1 MKAAPPILAGR
12 GRTAVIFGAAGGIGR
27 ATCALFEA
35 AGVRIVAVDRAARR
49 LGQPTPRR
57 HPVVADAADEAA
69 VERVFAEAGKRVGM
83 IDYVV
88 HLVGVTGQ
96 GRLDAMSLAEWNRV
110 VATNL
115 TSAFLIARAAYH
127 RLRRPGGVLILMS
140 STNGRVGGTQF
151 SGAAYGAAKAGVLNL
166 TRYLAKEWAGD
177 GLRVNTLAPGPVDT
191 PMLDRLSAR
200 EHAALRAAIP
210 LKRYASAAEIAAGI
224 AFLCS
229 RHAQTMTGTCL
240 NVSGGL
246 VLD

>member
-1 MKAAPPILAGR
+1 M
-12 GRTAVIFGAAGGIGR
+12 IFGAAGGIGR

-35 AGVRIVAVDRAARR
+35 SGARIVAVDRDARR
-49 LGQPTPRR
+49 LGAAMPRR
-57 HPVVADAADEAA
+57 HPIVADAADEAA
-69 VERVFAEAGKRVGM
+69 VEQAFADVAQRFGS
-83 IDYVV
+83 IDYVIN
-88 HLVGVTGQ
+88 LVGVTGK
-96 GRLDAMSLAEWNRV
+96 GRLDAMSLADWNRV
-110 VATNL
+110 VAANM
-115 TSAFLIARAAYH
+115 TSAFLVARASYH

-166 TRYLAKEWAGD
+166 TRYLAKEWAPD

-191 PMLDRLSAR
+191 PMLARLSPR
-200 EHAALRAAIP
+200 EHAALKAAVP

-229 RHAQTMTGTCL
+229 RHAQSMTGTCL

>member
-1 MKAAPPILAGR
+1 MKALPPMLAGR
-12 GRTAVIFGAAGGIGR
+12 GKTALIFGAAGGIGR
-27 ATCALFEA
+27 ATCSLFEA
-35 AGVRIVAVDRAARR
+35 AGVRVVAVDRDKRR
-49 LGQPTPRR
+49 LGTPTLRR
-57 HPVVADAADEAA
+57 HPIVADAADEAA
-69 VERVFAEAGKRVGM
+69 VDGAFAEAGRRVGT

-88 HLVGVTGQ
+88 NLVGITGH
-96 GRLDAMSLAEWNRV
+96 GRLDSLSLADWNRV
-110 VATNL
+110 MATNL
-115 TSAFLIARAAYH
+115 TSAFLVARSAY
-127 RLRRPGGVLILMS
+127 RCLRRPGGVLILMS
-140 STNGRVGGTQF
+140 STNGRAGGTQY

-166 TRYLAKEWAGD
+166 TRYLAKEWAPD

-191 PMLDRLSAR
+191 PMLARLSPR
-200 EHAALRAAIP
+200 EHAALKAAVP